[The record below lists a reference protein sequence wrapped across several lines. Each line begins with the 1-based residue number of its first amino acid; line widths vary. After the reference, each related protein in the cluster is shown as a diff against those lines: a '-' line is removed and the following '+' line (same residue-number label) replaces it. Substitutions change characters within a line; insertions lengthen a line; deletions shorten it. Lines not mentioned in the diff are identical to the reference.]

1 MDRIYAPWRSMY
13 FKMDKPEGCLFCEVQ
28 NQKEDRDAG
37 ILHRGK
43 HWFVIINLFPYTSG
57 HIMVVARRHIG
68 RLAEIS
74 ADEGAEL
81 VGLLAACERALD
93 EVYRPDAMNTGVN
106 RGASAGAGVDGHIHF
121 HLVPRWNGD
130 TNFMTAVGGT
140 RVISEDLAE
149 SYARLRPFFAAL

>member
-1 MDRIYAPWRSMY
+1 MY
-13 FKMDKPEGCLFCEVQ
+13 FKMGKPDGCLFCEVQ
-28 NQKEDRDAG
+28 NQKVDRDAG

-81 VGLLAACERALD
+81 VSLLAACERALD
-93 EVYRPDAMNTGVN
+93 EAYRPDAMNTGVN

-140 RVISEDLAE
+140 RVISEDPAE
-149 SYARLRPFFAAL
+149 SYERLRPFFAALG